1 MLWFLAGGLPW
12 ILSPRDR
19 LRSMGSRTTPFLSSM
34 LVVALLLWVIALLF
48 DVPEAE
54 LDRRLQETGWLLA
67 LLGCTLALAVLPI
80 VTGFAVDRH
89 VDGPA
94 GQSLVVATYIGAAV
108 GLPVLD
114 VATGSRLYGQS
125 LWPTLMWSVV
135 GCALVVALTYAGIGS
150 ILAWSAKFALSRLGA
165 VGATGGRM
173 LPLLMI
179 VVVIYFTGELW
190 QWAAGVNRT
199 RVWMAIGVLAVVA
212 LGFIAATTR
221 DEFERILDLREDSD
235 RHRDLLVGTPFE
247 HRTGSSADVA
257 GGGPGAAI
265 PLRRSEQLNLQGK
278 LMVAQTLQAVAITVA
293 TFIFFLILGGVML
306 PDGIVETWSG
316 APVVD
321 TVWLGVPIP
330 VPQAGINVALFVAVL
345 AGLNFVVSARSDPE
359 YREHYLDPLVI
370 DVLIGLAARN
380 VYRGAGARPDAPQ
393 STPET
398 PPGPAP
404 EPTG

>member
-1 MLWFLAGGLPW
+1 MSAPDDVTEPDPRPADVLWFLAGGLPW
-12 ILSPRDR
+12 ILSRRDR
-19 LRSMGSRTTPFLSSM
+19 LRSMGSRTTPFLASM

-48 DVPEAE
+48 DVPDPE
-54 LDRRLQETGWLLA
+54 LERRLQETGWLLA
-67 LLGCTLALAVLPI
+67 LLGSTVALAVLPI
-80 VTGFAVDRH
+80 ITGFVVDRH
-89 VDGPA
+89 VDGRAGPA
-94 GQSLVVATYIGAAV
+94 LVVSTYVAAAV

-114 VATGSRLYGQS
+114 VVTGSRLYGLS
-125 LWPTLMWSVV
+125 LWSTLMWSII
-135 GCALVVALTYAGIGS
+135 GCGLVVVLTYAGVGS

-190 QWAAGVNRT
+190 QWSAGVNRT
-199 RVWMAIGVLAVVA
+199 RVWLAICVLVVVA
-212 LGFIAATTR
+212 LGFLAATTR
-221 DEFERILDLREDSD
+221 DEFERILDLRDDPD

-247 HRTGSSADVA
+247 GGTAGPADEA
-257 GGGPGAAI
+257 GDGPAAPI

-278 LMVAQTLQAVAITVA
+278 LLVAQTLQAVAITTA

-306 PDGIVETWSG
+306 PDHIVETWSG

-321 TVWLGVPIP
+321 IVWLGIPIP
-330 VPQAGINVALFVAVL
+330 IPQAAINVALFVAVL

-359 YREHYLDPLVI
+359 YREHYLDPLVT

-380 VYRGAGARPDAPQ
+380 VYRAGRR
-393 STPET
+393 
-398 PPGPAP
+398 
-404 EPTG
+404 